1 MLRSAMQFFTSIHT
15 VPNVLRIFRPMSA
28 LFIIGSAIIAFIS
41 LHNTI
46 RIPNRMLM
54 KGSKYMYDCNLIKSR
69 AQKMQD
75 NLLPSLESTYL
86 KMQMPM
92 TPGMQMFPTPATP
105 TAPIAPAAPTAPA
118 APVASATPTIPQP
131 SPEQERTLPIN
142 PLLPRVLPVS
152 PNITVPANPLLPPD
166 YATTLDYES
175 LQYLNGYLRT
185 QIGKYVKAEFLVG
198 STNIAV
204 KYGKLTGVG
213 LNYILIE
220 NPATG
225 DVSACDFYNIKFFT
239 THAHGD
245 TAAEDKR

>member
-1 MLRSAMQFFTSIHT
+1 
-15 VPNVLRIFRPMSA
+15 
-28 LFIIGSAIIAFIS
+28 
-41 LHNTI
+41 
-46 RIPNRMLM
+46 
-54 KGSKYMYDCNLIKSR
+54 
-69 AQKMQD
+69 MQD

-92 TPGMQMFPTPATP
+92 TPGMPMFPT
-105 TAPIAPAAPTAPA
+105 PAAPTAPII
-118 APVASATPTIPQP
+118 PGTPATPTIPLP
-131 SPEQERTLPIN
+131 SPEPEQTLPIS
-142 PLLPRVLPVS
+142 PLPPKVLPVS

-185 QIGKYVKAEFLVG
+185 QIGKYVEVEFLVG

-220 NPATG
+220 DPTTR

-239 THAHGD
+239 THARGD
-245 TAAEDKR
+245 AAAEDKR